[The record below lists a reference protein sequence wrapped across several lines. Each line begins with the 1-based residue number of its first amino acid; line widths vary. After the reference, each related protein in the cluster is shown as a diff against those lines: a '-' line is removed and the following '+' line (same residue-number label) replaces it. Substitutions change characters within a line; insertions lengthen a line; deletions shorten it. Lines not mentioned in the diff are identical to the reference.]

1 MNEGASTPSGEHSLE
16 LNADRRGWWGAFA
29 GVIVATL
36 IAFPLSAAF
45 ALATHP
51 ATQRMFGGRL
61 ESSSQFG
68 YSLFWGLIALALLAL
83 PFLVGFGIARLT
95 GRGLKIAMGIAALF
109 VIAIMVLG
117 QLFIF

>member
-1 MNEGASTPSGEHSLE
+1 VGSVRRRDRGNPHCLSPVGGLRAGNPSGH
-16 LNADRRGWWGAFA
+16 
-29 GVIVATL
+29 
-36 IAFPLSAAF
+36 AANV
-45 ALATHP
+45 
-51 ATQRMFGGRL
+51 RGRL